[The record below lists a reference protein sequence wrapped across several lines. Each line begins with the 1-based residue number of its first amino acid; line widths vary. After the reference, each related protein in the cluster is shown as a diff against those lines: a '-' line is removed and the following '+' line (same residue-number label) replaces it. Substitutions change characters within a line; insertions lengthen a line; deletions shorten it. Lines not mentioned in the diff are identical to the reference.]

1 MLMLDGCSKGLR
13 ASPSTLDVDP
23 AICPVPMKMGC
34 TGGIA
39 RASVTSVCM
48 AIRGRAIVPDVEK
61 ELGAC
66 QAPTG
71 ASGGS
76 ACVSCAAKKERRRA
90 CPNKCS
96 YGKLSEK
103 REYAPI
109 AVYDMAGNRYRDF
122 DREEC
127 LGPDF
132 ALPLMWMTRTDCVS
146 DTRPDYLVVARAVRE
161 AMGAS
166 ITRLYC
172 EGDGLKRVYQA
183 WSHHKMC
190 RNVDR
195 EHVSNNVWFEIT
207 CRGVSQRCHDDDCK
221 GYASPPVPLP
231 PAYYRRLFV
240 SPAGADT
247 SAPLLRPRCACS
259 CDRGKNRFLHDSVVK
274 GAGRSPSRESG
285 I

>member
-1 MLMLDGCSKGLR
+1 MLGTGLR
-13 ASPSTLDVDP
+13 TPSHVDDVRPMARRPDP
-23 AICPVPMKMGC
+23 EPRER
-34 TGGIA
+34 A
-39 RASVTSVCM
+39 RL
-48 AIRGRAIVPDVEK
+48 P
-61 ELGAC
+61 
-66 QAPTG
+66 
-71 ASGGS
+71 SG
-76 ACVSCAAKKERRRA
+76 VVQRRRGSDSRGGA
-90 CPNKCS
+90 
-96 YGKLSEK
+96 
-103 REYAPI
+103 
-109 AVYDMAGNRYRDF
+109 
-122 DREEC
+122 EEEE
-127 LGPDF
+127 GRTGEIQGRGDATPQ
-132 ALPLMWMTRTDCVS
+132 AHRRTDCVS

-247 SAPLLRPRCACS
+247 SAPLPTPALAPAPATA
-259 CDRGKNRFLHDSVVK
+259 GKTASSTTASSRVLAGLLLAKVGYDPSKIVY
-274 GAGRSPSRESG
+274 GRSWKGKKSG
-285 I
+285 K